1 MVAHPGT
8 SSGPPPDEDRAH
20 RADRHRARSPRLSR
34 ATGYGK
40 ERPFVNE
47 IVIVIVRR
55 VRALIA
61 RADHPGT
68 PPAEAAAARAIADQ
82 LVRKHGL
89 RTLDPGQAMREP
101 PPRHARRRSC
111 TG

>member
-1 MVAHPGT
+1 M
-8 SSGPPPDEDRAH
+8 
-20 RADRHRARSPRLSR
+20 
-34 ATGYGK
+34 
-40 ERPFVNE
+40 NE
-47 IVIVIVRR
+47 IVIVRR

-68 PPAEAAAARAIADQ
+68 PPPEAATARAIADQ
-82 LVRKHGL
+82 LVRKHGP

-101 PPRHARRRSC
+101 PPPARTHARRSC